1 MEEQM
6 PEAASDHSSASAKEP
21 ENAPRPGPLSG
32 IVVLDLTH
40 VLAGPFTGMTLADLG
55 ATVIKIEK
63 PGRGDQTRGTA
74 PYYKD
79 MSHYF
84 AAMNRNKLGLALD
97 LKSEDGRAVFKDLLA
112 RADVLLHNFRPG
124 VMDSLGFGQEMARAL
139 NPRLIYCEISGFG
152 QYGPLRDR
160 PAYDN
165 VVQAMAGLMS
175 LTGEPDGRPLRSGS
189 PIADY
194 VGGFNAIIAI
204 LTALFDRTRTGLGQH
219 LDVAMFDSLVG
230 VLSSQ
235 IPFAQIT
242 GRSPDRSGAI
252 HPSIVPMGSFRT
264 RDSYMVIAAFNQAFW
279 KKLCAAVGRTD
290 WLDDERYATGPARAR
305 NRQMLLDELEP
316 VLAGKTNAQWSAIF
330 EEADVPY
337 GPVTTVTELLDHPNV
352 KARELLE
359 PLGIGPLRS
368 PIRPVKYSAFKP
380 SVRKPP
386 PRLGEDTAFVL
397 EHILERN
404 QEEVRRY
411 LDTVE
416 QAERLA
422 KDKAARRSL

>member
-1 MEEQM
+1 MKM
-6 PEAASDHSSASAKEP
+6 GTGMSDIASSTSTATTPDK
-21 ENAPRPGPLSG
+21 APRAGPLSG
-32 IVVLDLTH
+32 ILVLDLTH

-55 ATVIKIEK
+55 ATVIKVEK

-74 PYYKD
+74 PYHED

-97 LKSEDGRAVFKDLLA
+97 LKSEDGKKLFTDLLCK
-112 RADVLLHNFRPG
+112 ADVLLHNFRPG
-124 VMDSLGFGQEMARAL
+124 VMDSLGFGQEHARGI

-219 LDVAMFDSLVG
+219 LDVAMFDSLFS

-235 IPFAQIT
+235 VPFAQIS

-290 WLDDERYATGPARAR
+290 WMDDERYATGPARAR
-305 NRQMLLDELEP
+305 NRQALLDELEP
-316 VLAGKTNAQWSAIF
+316 IIAGKTNAQWSAIF
-330 EEADVPY
+330 EESDVPY
-337 GPVTTVTELLDHPNV
+337 GPVTTIMELLDDPNV

-359 PLGIGPLRS
+359 PLGIGPLKS

-380 SVRKPP
+380 SVRKAP
-386 PRLGEDTAFVL
+386 PRLGEDTAYVL
-397 EHILERN
+397 EHILDRN
-404 QEEVRRY
+404 EEEVRRY
-411 LDTVE
+411 VETVE

-422 KDKAARRSL
+422 KNKAARRTG

>member
-1 MEEQM
+1 MHET
-6 PEAASDHSSASAKEP
+6 ASHSSGAAAAD
-21 ENAPRPGPLSG
+21 APRSGPLSG
-32 IVVLDLTH
+32 ILVLDLTH
-40 VLAGPFTGMTLADLG
+40 VLAGPFAGMTLADLG

-74 PYYKD
+74 PHHGD

-97 LKSEDGRAVFKDLLA
+97 LKSEDGRAVFNDLLA

-124 VMDSLGFGQEMARAL
+124 VMDALGMGQARARAA

-194 VGGFNAIIAI
+194 IGGFNAIIAI
-204 LTALFDRTRTGLGQH
+204 LTALYDRTRTGLGQH

-235 IPFAQIT
+235 VPFAQLT

-264 RDSYMVIAAFNQAFW
+264 RDSYMVVAAFNQAFW
-279 KKLCAAVGRTD
+279 KKLCVAVGRPEWRED
-290 WLDDERYATGPARAR
+290 PRFATGTARAA
-305 NRQMLLDELEP
+305 NRQALLDELEP
-316 VLAGKTNAQWSAIF
+316 VLAGKSNAEWSAIF

-337 GPVTTVTELLDHPNV
+337 GPVTTVMELLDDPNV
-352 KARELLE
+352 EARELLE
-359 PLGIGPLRS
+359 PLGIGPLKA
-368 PIRPVKYSAFKP
+368 PMRPVKYSAFRP
-380 SVRKPP
+380 SVRKAP
-386 PRLGEDTAFVL
+386 PRLGEDTACVL
-397 EHILERN
+397 KKILGRN
-404 QEEVRRY
+404 DQEVRRY
-411 LDTVE
+411 LETVE
-416 QAERLA
+416 QASALA
-422 KDKAARRSL
+422 GNKPARRAR

>member
-1 MEEQM
+1 MSEVASSLSIAAEQN
-6 PEAASDHSSASAKEP
+6 SS
-21 ENAPRPGPLSG
+21 PRAGPLSG
-32 IVVLDLTH
+32 IIVLDLTH

-55 ATVIKIEK
+55 ATVIKVEK

-74 PYYKD
+74 PYHED

-97 LKSEDGRAVFKDLLA
+97 LKTAEGREVFTDLVA

-124 VMDSLGFGQEMARAL
+124 VMDSL
-139 NPRLIYCEISGFG
+139 GFG

-219 LDVAMFDSLVG
+219 LDVAMFDSLFS

-235 IPFAQIT
+235 VPFAQIT

-305 NRQMLLDELEP
+305 NRQALLDELEP
-316 VLAGKTNAQWSAIF
+316 IIAGKTNAEWSAIF

-337 GPVTTVTELLDHPNV
+337 GPVTTIMELLDDPNV

-359 PLGIGPLRS
+359 PLGIGPLKA

-380 SVRKPP
+380 TVRKAP

-397 EHILERN
+397 ENILDRN
-404 QEEVRRY
+404 EEEVRRY
-411 LDTVE
+411 VETVE
-416 QAERLA
+416 QAANEA
-422 KDKAARRSL
+422 KNKAADKSARRTR

>member
-1 MEEQM
+1 M
-6 PEAASDHSSASAKEP
+6 PEVASDHSNADKP
-21 ENAPRPGPLSG
+21 ENAPRPAPLSG
-32 IVVLDLTH
+32 ILVLDLTH
-40 VLAGPFTGMTLADLG
+40 VLAGPFTGMNLADLG
-55 ATVIKIEK
+55 ATVIKVEK

-74 PYYKD
+74 PYYED

-97 LKSEDGRAVFKDLLA
+97 LKSDEGRKVFKDLLA

-124 VMDSLGFGQEMARAL
+124 VMDSLGFGQAQARLA

-204 LTALFDRTRTGLGQH
+204 LAALLDRARTGLGQH

-264 RDSYMVIAAFNQAFW
+264 KDSYMVIAAFNQAFW

-305 NRQMLLDELEP
+305 NRQALLDELEP
-316 VLAGKTNAQWSAIF
+316 IVAAKTNAEWSAIF
-330 EEADVPY
+330 QEADVPY
-337 GPVTTVTELLDHPNV
+337 GPVTTVKELLDHPNV
-352 KARELLE
+352 EARDLLE
-359 PLGIGPLRS
+359 PLGIGPLKA

-380 SVRKPP
+380 TVRKAP
-386 PRLGEDTAFVL
+386 PRLGEDTAYVL
-397 EHILERN
+397 EHILEKS
-404 QEEVRRY
+404 EEDVRRY
-411 LDTVE
+411 VETVE
-416 QAERLA
+416 RAEKLA
-422 KDKAARRSL
+422 KSKAARQAR